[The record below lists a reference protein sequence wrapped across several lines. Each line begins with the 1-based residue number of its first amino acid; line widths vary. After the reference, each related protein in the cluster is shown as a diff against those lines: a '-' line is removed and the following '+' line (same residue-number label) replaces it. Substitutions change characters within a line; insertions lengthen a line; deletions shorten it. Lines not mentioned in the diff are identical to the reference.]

1 MRKDLKMTCFVRV
14 GDFLSFSAAFSNV
27 PERNQLGRALRRSFP
42 DDEVVFV
49 LDDEIETEV
58 VF

>member
-1 MRKDLKMTCFVRV
+1 MTCFVRV
-14 GDFLSFSAAFSNV
+14 GDFLFFSASFSNV
-27 PERNQLGRALRRSFP
+27 PERNQLGRSLRRFFP
-42 DDEVVFV
+42 DDDVVFV

>member
-1 MRKDLKMTCFVRV
+1 MTCFVKV

-58 VF
+58 IF